1 MGFRRTTVVGVLALA
16 MTLPLLGC
24 DALGSSDPGAS
35 TGSAGAAP
43 AGPDDLGEVIATR
56 DVQVS
61 ENGDVIPVRV
71 ELHQLR
77 RKDGFVT
84 VNLRLTNTGPEGAGH
99 RWQIA
104 DEFAG
109 DTPGHTLAGVSLID
123 RKNRKQYLVA
133 RTAGD
138 AADGA
143 NDQDRYLA
151 SLQLASVFV
160 QPGQSVNL
168 YATFGAPPDDVRVVD
183 VVVPSVP
190 VFGNVPLG

>member
-1 MGFRRTTVVGVLALA
+1 MVGVLALA

-24 DALGSSDPGAS
+24 DVRGPADPGDQAD
-35 TGSAGAAP
+35 SAGAAP

-61 ENGDVIPVRV
+61 EDGDVIPVRV
-71 ELHQLR
+71 ELYQLR

-84 VNLRLTNTGPEGAGH
+84 VNLRMTNTGPEGAGH

-109 DTPGHTLAGVSLID
+109 DTPGHTMAGVSLVD

-133 RTAGD
+133 RTPG
-138 AADGA
+138 DGA
-143 NDQDRYLA
+143 GGAGSNDQDRYLA

-168 YATFGAPPDDVRVVD
+168 YATFGAPPDDVRAVD

-190 VFGNVPLG
+190 VFDNVPLS